1 MCVYIYKKNISKF
14 IKRKNRIVK
23 NILFRK
29 KIINKFS
36 KLKRNKILLS
46 GVNKIYDWYKSLRE
60 SEF

>member
-1 MCVYIYKKNISKF
+1 MYIYKKNISKF

-29 KIINKFS
+29 EIINKFL

-46 GVNKIYDWYKSLRE
+46 GVNKIYDWYQSLRE